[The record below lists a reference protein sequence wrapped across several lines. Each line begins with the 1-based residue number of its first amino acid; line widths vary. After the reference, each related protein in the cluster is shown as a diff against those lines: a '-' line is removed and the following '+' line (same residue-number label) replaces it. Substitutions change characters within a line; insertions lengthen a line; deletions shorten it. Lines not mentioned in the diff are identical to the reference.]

1 MYSFSEMDNIYALGT
16 EAFYLNMLEW
26 DFHRIVSKK
35 GSFKRKKITAKSW
48 TFDYTPIV
56 WTTSG

>member
-1 MYSFSEMDNIYALGT
+1 MDNIYALVT
-16 EAFYLNMLEW
+16 EALYLNMLEW
-26 DFHRIVSKK
+26 DFHPIVSKK

-48 TFDYTPIV
+48 TFDYTAIV